1 MFISSSLY
9 RLLLYGICC
18 CLKDKYKE
26 ADEAMEL
33 ATVIDDCNAIAW
45 TIRGS
50 FIWAVDISC

>member
-45 TIRGS
+45 TIRG
-50 FIWAVDISC
+50 